1 MDIDSFQ
8 VAEFATAIESYL
20 YARDHMSGK
29 PRFEDREHLL
39 NYALDQISIEGM
51 ILEFGVFSGHTIN
64 IIAKKLAHQ
73 EIYGFDA
80 FKGLPEDWT
89 GKVKAGHFARNDI
102 PVVRENV
109 KLIIDWFDRSL
120 PAFLDQHSQPVSL
133 LHVDCDIYTS
143 TQTVL
148 TQLRSRIV
156 KGTIIVFDEYFNYI
170 DWKRHEFRAFQEF
183 VDFNRVKYEYIGLV
197 SKYEQVAVRIL

>member
-170 DWKRHEFRAFQEF
+170 D
-183 VDFNRVKYEYIGLV
+183 
-197 SKYEQVAVRIL
+197 